1 MQYTDHNSKI
11 QIEGLRTYLFTNSA
25 HYVSLSLSHL
35 SEAFSLPVRTIT
47 SIVSRMIYKDE
58 LQASLDSIGQV
69 IVFKT
74 VEQTEIQRLSLQ
86 LADRVNALVEQ
97 NERALDQ
104 KLNQGQPSDRNKG
117 DAAGGD
123 GNRGERRGGTRG
135 ESFEALDQLSP
146 TGLIL
151 TFYRTWRSWTRTR
164 IPGWCHGWSEKSGG
178 IGGFLHTIDHC
189 ACSYIGYPHRAVGT
203 VPSK

>member
-1 MQYTDHNSKI
+1 
-11 QIEGLRTYLFTNSA
+11 
-25 HYVSLSLSHL
+25 
-35 SEAFSLPVRTIT
+35 
-47 SIVSRMIYKDE
+47 MIYKDE
-58 LQASLDSIGQV
+58 LQASLDAIDQV

-117 DAAGGD
+117 DAGGGD

-135 ESFEALDQLSP
+135 KFRRISSP
-146 TGLIL
+146 NRVVL
-151 TFYRTWRSWTRTR
+151 T
-164 IPGWCHGWSEKSGG
+164 
-178 IGGFLHTIDHC
+178 
-189 ACSYIGYPHRAVGT
+189 A
-203 VPSK
+203 